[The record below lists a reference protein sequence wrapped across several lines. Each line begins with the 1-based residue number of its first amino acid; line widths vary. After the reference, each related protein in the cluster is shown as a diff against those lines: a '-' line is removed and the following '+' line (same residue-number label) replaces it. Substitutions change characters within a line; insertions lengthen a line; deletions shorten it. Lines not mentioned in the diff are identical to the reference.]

1 MLHGQNLVRVILFIF
16 FVVYKIYITMAFIRR
31 IKKGNAVYLA
41 KVESYRED
49 GKVKQRVLE
58 YVGKEE
64 SGIAVQKVDINKIEV
79 QNVKHYA
86 DIAVLHQLAI
96 ELKLNYLFG
105 KHHKP
110 IIALLI
116 AHLICKGSITR
127 INSWIEHSTIKEVL
141 DIEELSTE
149 TLYGALDYLEAC
161 NFDII
166 ENSIFQ
172 YWKKLAPN
180 DNDSF
185 VLDVTDTYYNG
196 KHDSSASRKG
206 KDGKVS
212 KLIQIGLGVSFENG
226 FPVFHKTYD
235 GNISN
240 IKILEDLTQIL
251 AQRGINT
258 IVMDRGF
265 YSETNVTDLGNLKMK
280 MIVGVKQSIGI
291 KKEILSKVDR
301 DSIYTGRHQVALKDT
316 YVYVQQVDFLFGKLV
331 IIYNPKYESL
341 KRDKLL
347 ASEAT
352 DNEVRYVGYSLIFH
366 NTKMA
371 AATVVK
377 KYFDKDIVERS
388 FRTLKGDAQLHPIRL
403 WMPRRVN
410 AHVKICY
417 LSLCM
422 LSLIKFRC
430 SQLQLSASVILNELQ
445 AIYKVNLKH
454 ATTKQEFSKIVT
466 LSNQQKNIL
475 KLLKC
480 SV

>member
-1 MLHGQNLVRVILFIF
+1 
-16 FVVYKIYITMAFIRR
+16 MAFIRK
-31 IKKGNAVYLA
+31 IKKGGAVYLA

-64 SGIAVQKVDINKIEV
+64 SGVAVQKVDINKIEV
-79 QNVKHYA
+79 RNVQHYA

-96 ELKLNYLFG
+96 ELKLNYLLG
-105 KHHKP
+105 KNHKP

-127 INSWIEHSTIKEVL
+127 INSWIENSTIKEVL
-141 DIEELSTE
+141 GIGQLSTE

-161 NFDII
+161 DFGII
-166 ENSIFQ
+166 ENAVFE
-172 YWKKLAPN
+172 YWKRLSPDDK
-180 DNDSF
+180 DSF
-185 VLDVTDTYYNG
+185 VLDVTDTYYSGSN
-196 KHDSSASRKG
+196 DNSTPRKG

-226 FPVFHKTYD
+226 FPVFHKAYG

-240 IKILEDLTQIL
+240 IKILEDLTATM

-265 YSETNVTDLGNLKMK
+265 YSEANVVDLGKLKMK
-280 MIVGVKQSIGI
+280 MIVGVKQSAGI
-291 KKEILSKVDR
+291 KMKILSKVDR
-301 DSIYTGRHQVALKDT
+301 DKIYTGKHQVELKDT

-331 IIYNPKYESL
+331 IIYNPKYEAM

-347 ASEAT
+347 ASEAAGN
-352 DNEVRYVGYSLIFH
+352 DVRFVGYSLIFH
-366 NTKMA
+366 NTKLEA
-371 AATVVK
+371 PAVVK

-388 FRTLKGDAQLHPIRL
+388 FRTLKGEAQLHPIRL
-403 WMPRRVN
+403 WMPKRVN
-410 AHVKICY
+410 AHIKISY
-417 LSLCM
+417 LSLCL

-430 SQLQLSASVILNELQ
+430 RKLGLPASTIINELQ
-445 AIYKVNLKH
+445 SIYKVNLKH
-454 ATTKQEFSKIVT
+454 TTTKQEFTKIVT
-466 LSNQQKNIL
+466 LSNQQKDIL

>member
-1 MLHGQNLVRVILFIF
+1 
-16 FVVYKIYITMAFIRR
+16 MAFIRK
-31 IKKGNAVYLA
+31 IKKGDATYLV

-58 YVGKEE
+58 YIGKEE
-64 SGIAVQKVDINKIEV
+64 SGVAVQKVDINKIEV
-79 QNVKHYA
+79 QHVKHYA

-96 ELKLNYLFG
+96 ELKLDYLLG
-105 KHHKP
+105 QNHKP

-127 INSWIEHSTIKEVL
+127 IASWIENSTIKEVL
-141 DIEELSTE
+141 GIEQLSTK
-149 TLYGALDYLEAC
+149 TLYSALDELETC

-166 ENSIFQ
+166 ENTIFD
-172 YWKKLAPN
+172 YWKSLAPK
-180 DNDSF
+180 DNGSF

-196 KHDSSASRKG
+196 KHDNSAPRKG

-212 KLIQIGLGVSFENG
+212 KLVQIGLGVSFENG
-226 FPVFHKTYD
+226 FPVFHKAYA

-240 IKILEDLTQIL
+240 IKILEDLTGTM
-251 AQRGINT
+251 AQRGIST

-265 YSETNVTDLGNLKMK
+265 YSEANVKDLAKLKMT

-291 KKEILSKVDR
+291 KKEILSKIER
-301 DSIYTGRHQVALKDT
+301 DKIYTGKNQVELKDT

-331 IIYNPKYESL
+331 IIYNPKYEAL

-352 DNEVRYVGYSLIFH
+352 DRQVQFVGYSLIFH
-366 NTKMA
+366 NTKLE

-388 FRTLKGDAQLHPIRL
+388 FRTLKGEAQLHPIRL

-410 AHVKICY
+410 AHIKICY

-422 LSLIKFRC
+422 LSLIKYKCRK
-430 SQLQLSASVILNELQ
+430 LEMSASTIINELQ
-445 AIYKVNLKH
+445 TIYKINLKH
-454 ATTKQEFSKIVT
+454 TETKQEFTKVVT

>member
-1 MLHGQNLVRVILFIF
+1 MS
-16 FVVYKIYITMAFIRR
+16 FIRK
-31 IKKGNAVYLA
+31 IKKGDATYLA

-58 YVGKEE
+58 YIGKEE
-64 SGIAVQKVDINKIEV
+64 NGIAVRKVDINKIDI

-86 DIAVLHQLAI
+86 DITVLHQLAI
-96 ELKLNYLFG
+96 ELKLNYLLG
-105 KHHKP
+105 KNHKP

-127 INSWIEHSTIKEVL
+127 IFSWIENSTIKEVL
-141 DIEELSTE
+141 GIEQLSTE
-149 TLYGALDYLEAC
+149 NLYGALDYLEEC

-166 ENSIFQ
+166 ENAIFE
-172 YWKKLAPN
+172 YWKKLAP
-180 DNDSF
+180 DDKDTF

-196 KHDSSASRKG
+196 KHDTSSLRKG
-206 KDGKVS
+206 KDGKIS
-212 KLIQIGLGVSFENG
+212 KLIQIGLGVSFTNG
-226 FPVFHKTYD
+226 FPVFHKAYD

-240 IKILEDLTQIL
+240 IKILEDLTATM

-265 YSETNVTDLGNLKMK
+265 YSEANVIDLKKLKMN

-291 KKEILSKVDR
+291 KNEILSKIVR
-301 DSIYTGRHQVALKDT
+301 DKIYTSKNQVELT
-316 YVYVQQVDFLFGKLV
+316 HTFVYVQEVDFLFGKLV
-331 IIYNPKYESL
+331 IIYNPKYEAL

-352 DNEVRYVGYSLIFH
+352 DNEVKFVGYSLIFH
-366 NTKMA
+366 NTNLEA
-371 AATVVK
+371 HAVVK

-388 FRTLKGDAQLHPIRL
+388 FRTLKGEVQIHPIRL
-403 WMPRRVN
+403 WMPRRIK
-410 AHVKICY
+410 AHIKICY

-422 LSLIKFRC
+422 LSLIKYRC
-430 SQLQLSASVILNELQ
+430 RNLELSASTIINELQ
-445 AIYKVNLKH
+445 NIYKVNLKH
-454 ATTKQEFSKIVT
+454 AETKEEFTKIVT
-466 LSNQQKNIL
+466 LSNQQKKVL